1 MITYKYNRMNT
12 KLKFTLGLCSFCL
25 LFSCTQKLPYQ
36 DTSLSAEQRAED
48 LLPRLTLEE
57 KVSLMQNSSPAIPRL
72 GIKEY
77 DWWNEALHGVG
88 RAGLATVFPQA
99 IGMGA
104 SFNDSLLYEVFNA
117 TSDEARVKS
126 RIFSEEGLLKRY
138 QGLTFWTP
146 NVNIFRDPRWGR
158 GQETY
163 GEDPYLTGQM
173 GVAVVRGLQG
183 TEDGKYD
190 KLHACA
196 KHYAVHS
203 GPEWN
208 RHSFDAENIAPR
220 DLWETYLPA
229 FRDLVQKA
237 DVKEV
242 MCAYN
247 RFEGEPCCG
256 SNRLLMQIL
265 RDEWGYKG
273 IVVSDCGAISDFY
286 RPGTHGTHP
295 DKEHASAGAVISGTD
310 LECGGEYASLTEAV
324 KAGLIDEK
332 QIDVSLKRLLT
343 ARFELGEMD
352 ETPAWSEIPSSV
364 LNSKEHQALALRMAR
379 ESLVL
384 LQNKNNILPL
394 NTNLKVAVMGPNAN
408 DSVMQWG
415 NYNGIPAHT
424 VTLLEAVRA
433 KLPEGQIIYEPG
445 CDRTNR
451 TALQSLFDE
460 CSINGKP
467 GFAAEYWNN
476 RNQEG
481 DVVATD
487 QISTPFHFATT
498 GATTFA
504 PGVELTDFSAR
515 YESVFRPSKSGNV
528 DFRFQLDGEVLLTI
542 DGEQVAQ
549 KAYVK
554 NPTNLYTL
562 QAKAGKEYRI
572 EIRFKQRNE
581 RATLDFDLGREVN
594 VNLNT
599 AVEKVKDADII
610 LFAGGIS
617 PSLEGEEMPVTIP
630 GFKGGDRTDIELP
643 AVQRDLLKALQKAG
657 KKIIFINYSG
667 SAMGLVPEAGIC
679 DAILQ
684 AWYPGQAGGTAI
696 VDVLFGDY
704 NPAGRLPVTFYKS
717 IAQVPD
723 FEDYSMKGRTYRY
736 MQQEPLFP
744 FGHGLSYTDFTYEEA
759 ELSKNTIAKG
769 ENVVLTIPV
778 SNVGQRDGEEV
789 VQVYLK
795 RPGDKE
801 GPRYTLRAFKRVHIL
816 AGKTEQVVIPLTHE
830 SFEWFDSETNT
841 MRPLEGT
848 YELLYGGTSDKDKL
862 KTVVMNVR

>member
-12 KLKFTLGLCSFCL
+12 KLKFTLGLCSLCL
-25 LFSCTQKLPYQ
+25 LFSCAQKLPYQ

-173 GVAVVRGLQG
+173 GIAVVRGLQG

-433 KLPEGQIIYEPG
+433 KLPAGQIIYEPG

-476 RNQEG
+476 CNQEG

-528 DFRFQLDGEVLLTI
+528 DFRFQLDGEVVLTI

-801 GPRYTLRAFKRVHIL
+801 GPRFTLRAFKRVHIP

-830 SFEWFDSETNT
+830 SFEWFDSETNI

>member
-1 MITYKYNRMNT
+1 MNT
-12 KLKFTLGLCSFCL
+12 GLKFVLGVCSLSL
-25 LFSCTQKLPYQ
+25 LFSCAQKLPYQ
-36 DTSLSAEQRAED
+36 DTSLTAEQRAED

-57 KVSLMQNSSPAIPRL
+57 KVALMQNASPAIPRL

-88 RAGLATVFPQA
+88 RAGLATVFPQS

-117 TSDEARVKS
+117 VSDEARVKS
-126 RIFSEEGLLKRY
+126 RIFSENGVLKRY

-163 GEDPYLTGQM
+163 GEDPYLTGQLGM
-173 GVAVVRGLQG
+173 AVVRGLQG
-183 TEDGKYD
+183 PENGKYD

-196 KHYAVHS
+196 KHFAVHS

-229 FRDLVQKA
+229 FKDLVQKA

-265 RDEWGYKG
+265 RDEWRYKG

-295 DKEHASAGAVISGTD
+295 DKEHASAGAVLSGTD
-310 LECGGEYASLTEAV
+310 LECGGEYGSLADAV

-352 ETPAWSEIPSSV
+352 EQPAWAEIPAST
-364 LNSKEHQALALRMAR
+364 LNSKEHQHLALRMAR
-379 ESLVL
+379 ESVVL
-384 LQNKNNILPL
+384 LQNKNDILPL
-394 NTNLKVAVMGPNAN
+394 NTDLKVAVMGPNAN

-415 NYNGIPAHT
+415 NYNGIPGHT
-424 VTLLEAVRA
+424 VTLLEAVRS
-433 KLPEGQIIYEPG
+433 KLPEGQVMYEPG
-445 CDRTNR
+445 CDRTSR
-451 TALQSLFDE
+451 EALQSLFSE

-467 GFAAEYWNN
+467 GFSAEYWNN
-476 RNQEG
+476 RICEG
-481 DVVATD
+481 EVVATD

-504 PGVELTDFSAR
+504 PGVEITNFSAR
-515 YESVFRPSKSGNV
+515 YESVFRPSQSGDV
-528 DFRFQLDGEVLLTI
+528 AFRFQLDGEVTLMV

-549 KAYVK
+549 KVYVK

-562 QAKAGKEYRI
+562 QAKAGKEYHI
-572 EIRFKQRNE
+572 EILFKQRNE
-581 RATLDFDLGREVN
+581 RATLDFDLGKQVEI
-594 VNLNT
+594 NLNL
-599 AVEKVKDADII
+599 AVEKVKDADVV

-617 PSLEGEEMPVTIP
+617 PSLEGEEMPVEVP

-643 AVQRDLLKALQKAG
+643 AVQRDLLKALKKVG
-657 KKIIFINYSG
+657 KKVVFINYSG
-667 SAMGLVPEAGIC
+667 SAIGLVPESNTC
-679 DAILQ
+679 EAILQ

-704 NPAGRLPVTFYKS
+704 NPAGRLPVTFYKD
-717 IAQVPD
+717 AGQLPD

-736 MQQEPLFP
+736 MQQQPLFP
-744 FGHGLSYTDFTYEEA
+744 FGHGLSYTTFTYGEA
-759 ELSKNTIAKG
+759 NLSKNTIG
-769 ENVVLTIPV
+769 DGGTVTLTIPV
-778 SNVGQRDGEEV
+778 SNAGQRDGDEV
-789 VQVYLK
+789 VQVYL
-795 RPGDKE
+795 RCMADKE
-801 GPRYTLRAFKRVHIL
+801 GPHYTLRAFKRVHIP
-816 AGKTEQVVIPLTHE
+816 AGETKQVTIPLTYE
-830 SFEWFDSETNT
+830 SFEWFDTATNT
-841 MRPLEGT
+841 VHPLKGT
-848 YELLYGGTSDKDKL
+848 YELLYGGSSDKNKL
-862 KTVVMNVR
+862 KTIVMNVQ